1 MTVVMVVVSVVAAA
15 VAAAV
20 AVEVVLSHL
29 LHVNTEQH
37 SPSPSPLI
45 KRQDPIYSKKGA
57 HRRKDE
63 EGRRLKRK
71 RERRGEGRDLRLR
84 ILSRPER
91 PGVASGG

>member
-1 MTVVMVVVSVVAAA
+1 MVVVRVVAAA

-57 HRRKDE
+57 PQTQGRGGRKTH
-63 EGRRLKRK
+63 
-71 RERRGEGRDLRLR
+71 
-84 ILSRPER
+84 
-91 PGVASGG
+91 